1 MGILDSLNGRGKKK
15 SNGSAKPRKETFST
29 RWGLILTAMGA
40 AIGTGN
46 IWRFPKETAA
56 NGGSAF
62 LIAYIIFLFIWSI
75 PLLMTEFA
83 IGKKT
88 RMGTIGSF
96 KHLIGRKYAWM
107 GAWMIFISVAISFYY
122 AV

>member
-1 MGILDSLNGRGKKK
+1 MLGNNNSKGK
-15 SNGSAKPRKETFST
+15 GGKPRRETFST

-62 LIAYIIFLFIWSI
+62 LIAYIIFLFDYII
-75 PLLMTEFA
+75 LN
-83 IGKKT
+83 
-88 RMGTIGSF
+88 
-96 KHLIGRKYAWM
+96 
-107 GAWMIFISVAISFYY
+107 
-122 AV
+122 